1 MATSCEECVR
11 NKTLVMGSC
20 VYNRELHIISIENSS
35 SLDELYG
42 SIADKWSCI
51 NPRLFTLRYK
61 PPHSNYH
68 YVTLRNDKDVKNM
81 IQLHLL
87 VKSPIVNIAVDE
99 NDLSK
104 GPVNDEAGG
113 RGKKRPIIF

>member
-1 MATSCEECVR
+1 M
-11 NKTLVMGSC
+11 
-20 VYNRELHIISIENSS
+20 
-35 SLDELYG
+35 
-42 SIADKWSCI
+42 
-51 NPRLFTLRYK
+51 
-61 PPHSNYH
+61 
-68 YVTLRNDKDVKNM
+68 TLRNDKDVKNI